1 MTEIITWRMKRT
13 LFLSLSSEEW
23 SLSSSEER
31 LASCSSFSSSIY
43 GKKTTLLL
51 LIIKYLAIYSLNHFV
66 IALLRIAK
74 L

>member
-1 MTEIITWRMKRT
+1 MFTWSMKRT

-43 GKKTTLLL
+43 TCKTIRALCNSSSLATRLL
-51 LIIKYLAIYSLNHFV
+51 
-66 IALLRIAK
+66 
-74 L
+74 

>member
-1 MTEIITWRMKRT
+1 MKRT

-43 GKKTTLLL
+43 GKNTTILLF
-51 LIIKYLAIYSLNHFV
+51 II
-66 IALLRIAK
+66 
-74 L
+74 

>member
-1 MTEIITWRMKRT
+1 MKRT

-43 GKKTTLLL
+43 TFQIKRAYF
-51 LIIKYLAIYSLNHFV
+51 LIN
-66 IALLRIAK
+66 
-74 L
+74 